1 MQYPILNFNL
11 DMVDVP
17 IILRTGTAELFFG
30 DGRALAAADFDLP
43 YRIDKIGIDGE
54 KLVLAAH
61 EDKGIQE
68 KSIWNSSRNVFD
80 GAEY

>member
-1 MQYPILNFNL
+1 MFYPILNFNL

-17 IILRTGTAELFFG
+17 IILKIGTTELFFG
-30 DGRALAAADFDLP
+30 DGRALAAAGFDLP
-43 YRIDKIGIDGE
+43 YRIDKIGIDEG
-54 KLVLAAH
+54 KLLLAAH
-61 EDKGIQE
+61 EDKELQE